1 MLKSWQCHIFTM
13 AAEIELVLRL
23 LLAAGLGGLI
33 GIERES
39 MHEAAGLRTHMLIAL
54 AACLITITSVEYYNF
69 AGTDV
74 SRIAAGIV
82 MGVGFIGAGTIM
94 SGSHGIRGLTTA
106 ASIWVVAGLGLSVG
120 SGNYMLSIVAAALS
134 FVILRI
140 GSIEK
145 KAFENQKPH
154 LFFRKE

>member
-1 MLKSWQCHIFTM
+1 M

-33 GIERES
+33 GVERES

-54 AACLITITSVEYYNF
+54 SACLITITSVEYYNF

-82 MGVGFIGAGTIM
+82 MGVGFIGAGAIM
-94 SGSHGIRGLTTA
+94 SGSHGIKGLTTA
-106 ASIWVVAGLGLSVG
+106 ASIWIVAGIGLSVG
-120 SGNYMLSIVAAALS
+120 SGNYMLSIVTTVLV
-134 FVILRI
+134 FLILRI

-145 KAFENQKPH
+145 KLFASSNPH
-154 LFFRKE
+154 LFFRKR